1 MIPAYTEDLYCDAA
15 IRDADFHH
23 RRIRDLGPVVDLTAT
38 AVLAVGR
45 YADVRFVLQNH
56 SRFVSSKGVALN
68 EATNQAAAG
77 IPLTLDPPE
86 HTRLRKVLD
95 KPLTRSAVEKLRSR
109 IDDAA
114 DALIQRLADIGT
126 FDGIADLARA
136 LPVSIVTTLVGLPE
150 EGRDLMLAWSAA
162 SNDVNGPLN
171 ARTQRGFETFHDMID
186 YATTKVDRN
195 NVQPGS
201 WAGHIYEAA
210 DAGRIRP
217 DEISK
222 LLLSYVVPSLETTIS
237 AIGHMLDLFGRHPDQ
252 WAVLREDPSLIAN
265 AVDEVLRIR
274 TPVRG
279 LARYA
284 IESVDVGGTPIPAG
298 RYLVL
303 LYASANRDERKWQD
317 PDRFDISRANAREH
331 LAFGLGVHRCSGLNL
346 AKLEITAIL
355 KAMVKY
361 VPTIEV
367 GEATVNMNNIATSIA
382 TLPVTFR

>member
-1 MIPAYTEDLYCDAA
+1 MIPAYSEDLYADDA
-15 IRDADFHH
+15 IRDADLHH
-23 RRIRDLGPVVDLTAT
+23 RHIRDLGPVVDLTAT
-38 AVLAVGR
+38 GVLAVGR

-56 SRFVSSKGVALN
+56 MNFVSSKGVALN
-68 EATNQAAAG
+68 ETTNEAAAG

-95 KPLTRSAVEKLRSR
+95 KPLTRNSVEKLRGE
-109 IDDAA
+109 IDAAA
-114 DALIQRLADIGT
+114 DALIRDLAAREA

-150 EGRDLMLAWSAA
+150 EGRDLMLRWSAA

-171 ARTQRGFETFHDMID
+171 ARTMRGFETFYDMID
-186 YATTKVDRN
+186 YATTKVNRH
-195 NVQPGS
+195 NVRPGS
-201 WAGHIYEAA
+201 WAGHIYDAA
-210 DAGRIRP
+210 DDGRIRP

-237 AIGHMLDLFGRHPDQ
+237 AIGHMLDLFGRHQDQ
-252 WAVLREDPSLIAN
+252 WTLLRKEPTLISN

-284 IESVDVGGTPIPAG
+284 VESMNVGGTPIPAG
-298 RYLVL
+298 RYVVL
-303 LYASANRDERKWQD
+303 LYASANRDERKWRD
-317 PDRFDISRANAREH
+317 PDGFDISRANAREH

-355 KAMVKY
+355 KAMVKH
-361 VPTIEV
+361 VAQFDV
-367 GEATVNMNNIATSIA
+367 GQATLEMNNIANSIA
-382 TLPVTFR
+382 TLPVTLR

>member
-1 MIPAYTEDLYCDAA
+1 MIPAYPEDLYSDAA

-23 RRIRDLGPVVDLTAT
+23 RCIRDLGPVVDLTAT
-38 AVLAVGR
+38 GVLAVGR
-45 YADVRFVLQNH
+45 YADVRSCLQNH
-56 SRFVSSKGVALN
+56 TRLVSSKGVALN
-68 EATNQAAAG
+68 ETTNEAAAG

-95 KPLTRSAVEKLRSR
+95 KPLTRSAVEKLRGE
-109 IDDAA
+109 IDGTA
-114 DALIQRLADIGT
+114 DELIQDLVAKGE

-136 LPVSIVTTLVGLPE
+136 LPVSIVSTLVGLPE
-150 EGRDLMLAWSAA
+150 EGRDLMLSWSAA

-171 ARTQRGFETFHDMID
+171 ARTMRGFETFYDMID
-186 YATTKVDRN
+186 YAETKVNRH
-195 NVQPGS
+195 NVRPGS

-210 DAGRIRP
+210 DDGRIRQ
-217 DEISK
+217 DEITK

-252 WAVLREDPSLIAN
+252 WALLREEPALLAN
-265 AVDEVLRIR
+265 AVEEVLRIR

-284 IESVDVGGTPIPAG
+284 VESIDVGGTPIPAG
-298 RYLVL
+298 RYVVL
-303 LYASANRDERKWQD
+303 LYASANRDERKWPD
-317 PDRFDISRANAREH
+317 PDRFDIRRPNAREH
-331 LAFGLGVHRCSGLNL
+331 LAFGVGVHRCSGLNL

-361 VPTIEV
+361 VAKFDVGQPTLE
-367 GEATVNMNNIATSIA
+367 MNNIANSIA
-382 TLPVTFR
+382 ILPVTLR